1 MLPAQTTPQKP
12 DRIGLWPVPRMR
24 PLLVVLLAY
33 TLAVAALVA
42 PAGRLAAMPG
52 GAPEWCRGDVAG
64 EPSGGLPADHPDCAT
79 ACAQHQP
86 LSSPPAAAG
95 RLGPAPAW
103 QIAVPKVQDGA
114 GGPAFPPAAPH
125 SMRGPPSA

>member
-64 EPSGGLPADHPDCAT
+64 EPDVARVLRGDPLPKPQRLRVSALPRVSSRRARCASRT
-79 ACAQHQP
+79 
-86 LSSPPAAAG
+86 G
-95 RLGPAPAW
+95 
-103 QIAVPKVQDGA
+103 
-114 GGPAFPPAAPH
+114 
-125 SMRGPPSA
+125 